1 MVGDAMART
10 TSSLIFAVVFLSTSI
25 SFAQPS
31 HPNLVLNVDAGKDT
45 ISRHIYGQFS
55 EHLGHGVY
63 GGIWVG
69 PGSSIP
75 NTRGIR
81 NDVVAALKRIQIP
94 NLRWP
99 GGCFA
104 DEYHWMDGIGPR
116 EKRPRMVNTH
126 WGGVVEDNSFGTHE
140 FMDLCE
146 LLGTEPYICGN
157 VGSGTVEEM
166 SKWIEYLTFD
176 GESPMAKLRAQNGR
190 EKPWKVKFWGVGNE
204 NWGCGGNMTAAF
216 YADQYKR
223 YATYCRNYGDN
234 KLLKIAGGPYGSDV
248 QWMETL
254 MKNIPAGL
262 MGGVSLHNYTLPRNW
277 SDKGSATAF
286 DEAEYF
292 VTVEK
297 TMKMDEILAQQSR
310 VMDVY
315 DSSKKI
321 GLMVDEWGNW
331 YNVEPGT
338 NPGFLYQQN
347 TVRDALTAAMNLN
360 AFNNHCD
367 RVRMANIAQT
377 VNVLQSLILTDGPK
391 MVLTPTFYVYE
402 LYTVHHDAV
411 SIPLNIHSPVYELNG
426 KSVPAINASAS
437 KDVRGWVHV
446 SIVNVN
452 PNASVKMACDIRGMR
467 LNEASGKM
475 ITGEAI
481 NSCNTFEAPNSV
493 ISRPFTAFKIDGNV
507 LTVEMPAKS
516 IVMLEVK

>member
-1 MVGDAMART
+1 MSETLSRLATALAFLCA
-10 TSSLIFAVVFLSTSI
+10 SL
-25 SFAQPS
+25 SFAQQGRPA
-31 HPNLVLNVDAGKDT
+31 LVLNVDQAKDT

-55 EHLGHGVY
+55 EHLGHGIY

-69 PGSSIP
+69 PNSSIP

-146 LLGTEPYICGN
+146 QLGTEPYICGN
-157 VGSGTVEEM
+157 LGSGTVEEM
-166 SKWIEYLTFD
+166 SKWVEYLTFD

-223 YATYCRNYGDN
+223 YATYCRNYGAN
-234 KLLKIAGGPYGSDV
+234 RLVKIAGGPYGSDV

-254 MKNIPAGL
+254 MKNIPLTLLA
-262 MGGVSLHNYTLPRNW
+262 GVSLHNYTLARNW
-277 SDKGSATAF
+277 SDKGSATSF

-292 VTVEK
+292 TTVEK
-297 TMKMDEILAQQSR
+297 ALKMDEIIVQQSH

-315 DSSKKI
+315 DPGKRV

-347 TVRDALTAAMNLN
+347 TVRDALTAAINLN
-360 AFNNHCD
+360 IFNNHCD

-402 LYTVHHDAV
+402 LYAVHHDAV
-411 SIPLNIHSPVYELNG
+411 LIPLNLHSPTYDLNG
-426 KSVPAINASAS
+426 KSIPAINASAS
-437 KDVRGWVHV
+437 KDSQGRMHI
-446 SIVNVN
+446 SLVNVN
-452 PNASVKMACDIRGMR
+452 PNASVKVTCDIRGM
-467 LNEASGKM
+467 KM
-475 ITGEAI
+475 NAATGQIITGEAI
-481 NSCNTFEAPNSV
+481 SSCNTFEAPNSV
-493 ISRPFTAFKIDGNV
+493 VTKSFSAFRLDGSL
-507 LTVEMPAKS
+507 LTVDMPARS
-516 IVMLEVK
+516 VVMLELK

>member
-1 MVGDAMART
+1 MLRLAYLLAL
-10 TSSLIFAVVFLSTSI
+10 LIATV
-25 SFAQPS
+25 SFAQRSRP
-31 HPNLVLNVDAGKDT
+31 LLILNVDQSKDT

-55 EHLGHGVY
+55 EHLGHGIY

-69 PGSSIP
+69 PNSSIP

-81 NDVVAALKRIQIP
+81 NDVVAALKRMQIP

-146 LLGTEPYICGN
+146 QLGTEPYICGN

-166 SKWIEYLTFD
+166 SKWVEYLTSD
-176 GESPMAKLRAQNGR
+176 GESPMAKLRLQNGK
-190 EKPWKVKFWGVGNE
+190 EKPWKLRFWGVGNE

-223 YATYCRNYGDN
+223 YSTYCRNYGEN
-234 KLLKIAGGPYGSDV
+234 RLLKIAGGPNSWDV
-248 QWMETL
+248 QWMEVL
-254 MKNIPAGL
+254 MKNIPLGML
-262 MGGVSLHNYTLPRNW
+262 GGVSLHNYTVPRTW
-277 SDKGSATAF
+277 SDKGSATDF
-286 DEAEYF
+286 SEAEYF
-292 VTVEK
+292 TTIEK
-297 TMKMDEILAQQSR
+297 AMRMEELINQQSR

-315 DSSKKI
+315 DPGKRV

-347 TVRDALTAAMNLN
+347 TLRDALTAAINLN
-360 AFNNHCD
+360 VFNNHCD

-411 SIPLNIHSPVYELNG
+411 LIPLNLHSPMYDLNG
-426 KSVPAINASAS
+426 KSIPSVNASAS
-437 KDVRGWVHV
+437 KDSQGRIHI
-446 SIVNVN
+446 SLVNVN
-452 PNASVKMACDIRGMR
+452 PNSPVKVSCEVRGTTMR
-467 LNEASGKM
+467 GATGK
-475 ITGEAI
+475 IIDGEAI
-481 NSCNTFEAPNSV
+481 NSCNTFESPNSV
-493 ISRPFTAFKIDGNV
+493 ITKSFSTFTVQGDILSID
-507 LTVEMPAKS
+507 LPARS
-516 IVMLEVK
+516 VVMLELR

>member
-1 MVGDAMART
+1 MKNRVLYVA
-10 TSSLIFAVVFLSTSI
+10 AVVFLSTNLLS
-25 SFAQPS
+25 SQPRETKIT
-31 HPNLVLNVDAGKDT
+31 LNIDQCRDT

-55 EHLGHGVY
+55 EHLGHGIY

-140 FMDLCE
+140 FMDLCGQ
-146 LLGTEPYICGN
+146 LGTEPYICGN
-157 VGSGTVEEM
+157 LGSGTVEEM
-166 SKWIEYLTFD
+166 SKWVEYLTFD
-176 GESPMAKLRAQNGR
+176 GESPMARLRALNGR
-190 EKPWKVKFWGVGNE
+190 EKPWRVKFWGVGNE

-216 YADQYKR
+216 YADQFKR
-223 YATYCRNYGDN
+223 YATYCRNYGEN
-234 KLLKIAGGPYGSDV
+234 RLVRIAGGPYGADV

-254 MKNIPAGL
+254 MKNIPPSL
-262 MGGVSLHNYTLPRNW
+262 MAGVSLHNYTLPRNW
-277 SDKGSATAF
+277 SDKGSATSF

-292 VTVEK
+292 TTIEK
-297 TMKMDEILAQQSR
+297 CLKMDDILVQQSH

-315 DSSKKI
+315 DPGKHV

-338 NPGFLYQQN
+338 NPGFLYQQS
-347 TVRDALTAAMNLN
+347 TVRDALTAAINLN
-360 AFNNHCD
+360 IFNNHCD
-367 RVRMANIAQT
+367 RVRMSNIAQT

-391 MVLTPTFYVYE
+391 MLLTPTFYVYE
-402 LYTVHHDAV
+402 LYAVHHDAV
-411 SIPLNIHSPVYELNG
+411 LIPLVFHSASYTLNG
-426 KSVPAINASAS
+426 KSLPSINASAS
-437 KDVRGWVHV
+437 RDAQGRVHI
-446 SIVNVN
+446 SLVNVN
-452 PNASVKMACDIRGMR
+452 PNAPVKVSCELRGAKVAAT
-467 LNEASGKM
+467 LGSI
-475 ITGEAI
+475 ITGEAL
-481 NSCNTFEAPNSV
+481 NSYNTFEAPNAV
-493 ISRPFTAFKIDGNV
+493 ITKPFSSFTLDGSL
-507 LTVEMPAKS
+507 LTIEMPAKS
-516 IVMLEVK
+516 VVMLELK

>member
-1 MVGDAMART
+1 
-10 TSSLIFAVVFLSTSI
+10 
-25 SFAQPS
+25 
-31 HPNLVLNVDAGKDT
+31 
-45 ISRHIYGQFS
+45 
-55 EHLGHGVY
+55 
-63 GGIWVG
+63 
-69 PGSSIP
+69 
-75 NTRGIR
+75 
-81 NDVVAALKRIQIP
+81 VAALKRIEIP

-146 LLGTEPYICGN
+146 QLGTEPYICGN
-157 VGSGTVEEM
+157 VGSGSVEEM
-166 SKWIEYLTFD
+166 SKWVEYLTFD

-223 YATYCRNYGDN
+223 YATYCRNYGEN
-234 KLLKIAGGPYGSDV
+234 RLVRIVGGPNSWDL
-248 QWMETL
+248 QWMETM
-254 MKNIPAGL
+254 MKNIPLGM
-262 MGGVSLHNYTLPRNW
+262 MGGVSLHNYTVPKNW

-286 DEAEYF
+286 SESEYF
-292 VTVEK
+292 TTIEK
-297 TMKMDEILAQQSR
+297 ALRMDELINKQSR

-315 DSSKKI
+315 DPAKRV

-347 TVRDALTAAMNLN
+347 TLRDALTAAINLN
-360 AFNNHCD
+360 IFNNHCD

-402 LYTVHHDAV
+402 LYAAHHDAAMIPMTLQSPTYDLDGK
-411 SIPLNIHSPVYELNG
+411 SIPS
-426 KSVPAINASAS
+426 INASAS
-437 KDVRGWVHV
+437 KDARGRVHV
-446 SIVNVN
+446 SLVNIN
-452 PNASVKMACDIRGMR
+452 PNASVKITCEIRG
-467 LNEASGKM
+467 LKSGAGSGKM

-481 NSCNTFEAPNSV
+481 TSCNTFDAPNTVSTK
-493 ISRPFTAFKIDGNV
+493 PFSGFKVDGST
-507 LTVEMPAKS
+507 LMVEMPAKS
-516 IVMLEVK
+516 VVMLELM